1 MGDWA
6 ATGDALFALG
16 ELSFPGEGSV
26 DYILRS
32 ARLGNPSA
40 QHLLALMHAVGFPHP
55 EVKQS
60 TATAVVYDH
69 FASTAGHGPAS
80 KSLGYRAMFS
90 QGVPR
95 SCAHALVYYKRAAS
109 IVASTHD
116 IHSHIPTYPRLPEL
130 LDAPSAHST
139 RQDFDKLLFLASAA
153 TKTRNGATLHRIAKL
168 LLAQQTPPPDYKFV
182 RKLLHQAFE
191 WGHLAAAAQ
200 LGRLHAH
207 GWGVPIN
214 TTRARDFF
222 LMAPENDAEALHGLG
237 LLNLEAGMYDGRLAL
252 HYFQAASKLGHLN
265 SIYHAATLLT
275 AIAPQQSRRY
285 FEAASKSGHVLATFK
300 FAEIMERS
308 NEITTPFEAKCTA
321 VVALYKRVAESV
333 AVPLM
338 DTALAKFQTRDYTA
352 AYYLYRLAA
361 EEGSE
366 VAQTNAAFLIQRG
379 YVTEPS
385 SAYAQLELALASYA
399 NADYAEAMT
408 LYSDLVS
415 QTKFLSSTTAYV
427 FVSPALFTV
436 GYMYEMGYGVPQ
448 DRRKAL
454 EHYTRLTTRVY
465 VSSLEYQDVND
476 SSGYRFSS
484 AFLFLCLFLFGFLCT
499 QPSMKTTMSTSSVHL
514 TPPSMGPYVSM
525 VHAKCQQR
533 RKLHHTL
540 TIIPSEVSNEIL
552 SYLDA
557 QSLAAASVVCS
568 SWHELTGESNAVLW
582 KLVFRRD
589 MHEDG
594 RRFHAP
600 LNGRVYDIGA
610 FLYLHPGG
618 HRVLADVIGTDATDT
633 WFQFDHSSGAQDHM
647 KELEVPDLFSTP
659 WQGTVAGVFSARQ
672 SVWIRMTRRVFG
684 HASDL
689 SALLN
694 QFRQRIVT

>member
-1 MGDWA
+1 M
-6 ATGDALFALG
+6 
-16 ELSFPGEGSV
+16 
-26 DYILRS
+26 
-32 ARLGNPSA
+32 
-40 QHLLALMHAVGFPHP
+40 
-55 EVKQS
+55 
-60 TATAVVYDH
+60 ATAFLVVMLLP
-69 FASTAGHGPAS
+69 T
-80 KSLGYRAMFS
+80 
-90 QGVPR
+90 V
-95 SCAHALVYYKRAAS
+95 AA
-109 IVASTHD
+109 
-116 IHSHIPTYPRLPEL
+116 
-130 LDAPSAHST
+130 
-139 RQDFDKLLFLASAA
+139 
-153 TKTRNGATLHRIAKL
+153 
-168 LLAQQTPPPDYKFV
+168 
-182 RKLLHQAFE
+182 
-191 WGHLAAAAQ
+191 
-200 LGRLHAH
+200 
-207 GWGVPIN
+207 
-214 TTRARDFF
+214 
-222 LMAPENDAEALHGLG
+222 
-237 LLNLEAGMYDGRLAL
+237 
-252 HYFQAASKLGHLN
+252 
-265 SIYHAATLLT
+265 
-275 AIAPQQSRRY
+275 
-285 FEAASKSGHVLATFK
+285 
-300 FAEIMERS
+300 
-308 NEITTPFEAKCTA
+308 
-321 VVALYKRVAESV
+321 
-333 AVPLM
+333 
-338 DTALAKFQTRDYTA
+338 
-352 AYYLYRLAA
+352 
-361 EEGSE
+361 
-366 VAQTNAAFLIQRG
+366 
-379 YVTEPS
+379 
-385 SAYAQLELALASYA
+385 
-399 NADYAEAMT
+399 
-408 LYSDLVS
+408 
-415 QTKFLSSTTAYV
+415 
-427 FVSPALFTV
+427 
-436 GYMYEMGYGVPQ
+436 
-448 DRRKAL
+448 
-454 EHYTRLTTRVY
+454 TRVY

-499 QPSMKTTMSTSSVHL
+499 QPSMKTTMSTSSVKL

-600 LNGRVYDIGA
+600 CGLSWRKYYFTHRITRPLERLRFLAAQGQPNCIVVNGRVYDIGA

>member
-1 MGDWA
+1 MVSMALRLVAVLASVRAWNLPSNPAAVALLHDAHAQRNVDIANATALYAAVVTMGDWA

-109 IVASTHD
+109 IAASTHD

-200 LGRLHAH
+200 LGRLHSH

-265 SIYHAATLLT
+265 SIYYAATLLT

-385 SAYAQLELALASYA
+385 
-399 NADYAEAMT
+399 
-408 LYSDLVS
+408 
-415 QTKFLSSTTAYV
+415 
-427 FVSPALFTV
+427 
-436 GYMYEMGYGVPQ
+436 
-448 DRRKAL
+448 
-454 EHYTRLTTRVY
+454 
-465 VSSLEYQDVND
+465 
-476 SSGYRFSS
+476 
-484 AFLFLCLFLFGFLCT
+484 
-499 QPSMKTTMSTSSVHL
+499 TMF
-514 TPPSMGPYVSM
+514 
-525 VHAKCQQR
+525 
-533 RKLHHTL
+533 
-540 TIIPSEVSNEIL
+540 
-552 SYLDA
+552 
-557 QSLAAASVVCS
+557 
-568 SWHELTGESNAVLW
+568 W
-582 KLVFRRD
+582 
-589 MHEDG
+589 
-594 RRFHAP
+594 
-600 LNGRVYDIGA
+600 
-610 FLYLHPGG
+610 
-618 HRVLADVIGTDATDT
+618 
-633 WFQFDHSSGAQDHM
+633 
-647 KELEVPDLFSTP
+647 
-659 WQGTVAGVFSARQ
+659 
-672 SVWIRMTRRVFG
+672 
-684 HASDL
+684 
-689 SALLN
+689 
-694 QFRQRIVT
+694 